1 MKKKSLIILGVIVC
15 VIVIFLGYIFI
26 YKQNGKGSNSLIVLK
41 GETLTGKE
49 LLKKISNE
57 NVDIEQKITDGVVI
71 DINKSML
78 DTDMYEVVDVVYLG
92 NNKIKLVVKNKTI
105 VEVVEKEE
113 GVITEPETKK
123 RKLGDIYYDDS
134 IDIRDLVK
142 YAQYVDGLNALSS
155 SDLEYADLN
164 NDGYYDLIDVDIL
177 SHCVAGATKYC
188 DFPVTNYDLEV
199 YGDLNRNHK
208 IDSIDMVKL
217 AQYVEGKIELEDSLK
232 LYADLNLD
240 NKIDY
245 IDVDI
250 LSRKIVGDEK
260 YQKLPIRNLDKILN
274 YGNVDNLT
282 GITYKDLTKLYNYI
296 KGNEELK
303 GIALL
308 SADLN
313 KDGKIDYVDLTIL
326 HGYLNKIKGYETLP
340 NTNISKSIMYGD
352 INQDGKVDE
361 KDATLLSQYLAKWNL
376 NLNPNQ
382 LLAMDVNL
390 DGKIDGKDQIILAR
404 YLAKESGYTELPY
417 LNNVKQVVYGDANK
431 DGKVDY
437 IDLNELN
444 LFLQENNQNKF
455 DALTKIAVDLNKDG
469 KIDYVDLTIL
479 HGYLNKIKGYETL
492 PNTNIS
498 KSIMYGDINQDG
510 KVDEKDA
517 TLLSQYLA
525 KWNLNLNP
533 NQLLAMDVNLDGK
546 IDGKDQIILA
556 RYLAKE
562 SGYTELPYLNNVK
575 QVVYGDANKDGKVD
589 YIDLNEL
596 NLFLQENNQNKFDA
610 LAKIAVDLNKDGKID
625 YVDLTILHGYLK
637 RVSGFEKLPNEKIKT
652 ISKYG
657 DLNNDGII
665 NQKDADILAEMMGK
679 NEIPSGVN
687 AIISDIYMD
696 GSFDIRD
703 LLALG
708 QFIAGTIKSIPT
720 LNTNDV
726 RTYGDLNGDG
736 KVDYTDLKNLYLLTE
751 GKYSLNVKYIA
762 DLNSDGKIN
771 MVDVTILHGYLNKMN
786 GYETLPNT
794 KITSAVKYG
803 NVNRDVEVDE
813 KDYKILQQY
822 LAKWY
827 LNLSSNQLL
836 AMDVNLDGKINGV
849 DSIILKGY
857 INKDAKYST
866 LPFLNN

>member
-26 YKQNGKGSNSLIVLK
+26 YKQNGKGSNSLMVLK

-142 YAQYVDGLNALSS
+142 YAQYVDGLNAFSS

-199 YGDLNRNHK
+199 YGDLNRDHK

-260 YQKLPIRNLDKILN
+260 YQKLPIRNLDEILN

-326 HGYLNKIKGYETLP
+326 HGYLNKIKGYATLP
-340 NTNISKSIMYGD
+340 NTNISKSIIYGD

-361 KDATLLSQYLAKWNL
+361 KDVTLLSQYLAKWNL

-404 YLAKESGYTELPY
+404 YLVKESGYTELPY

-455 DALTKIAVDLNKDG
+455 DALT
-469 KIDYVDLTIL
+469 
-479 HGYLNKIKGYETL
+479 
-492 PNTNIS
+492 
-498 KSIMYGDINQDG
+498 
-510 KVDEKDA
+510 
-517 TLLSQYLA
+517 
-525 KWNLNLNP
+525 
-533 NQLLAMDVNLDGK
+533 
-546 IDGKDQIILA
+546 
-556 RYLAKE
+556 
-562 SGYTELPYLNNVK
+562 
-575 QVVYGDANKDGKVD
+575 
-589 YIDLNEL
+589 
-596 NLFLQENNQNKFDA
+596 
-610 LAKIAVDLNKDGKID
+610 KIAVDLNKDGKID

-762 DLNSDGKIN
+762 DLNKDGKIN

-813 KDYKILQQY
+813 KDYKILQQH

-849 DSIILKGY
+849 DSTILKGY
-857 INKDAKYST
+857 INKDAKYSA

>member
-142 YAQYVDGLNALSS
+142 YAQYVDGLNAFSS

-199 YGDLNRNHK
+199 YGDLNRDHK

-260 YQKLPIRNLDKILN
+260 YQKLPIRNLDEILN

-326 HGYLNKIKGYETLP
+326 HGYLNKIKGYATLP
-340 NTNISKSIMYGD
+340 NTNISKSIIYGD

-455 DALTKIAVDLNKDG
+455 DT
-469 KIDYVDLTIL
+469 
-479 HGYLNKIKGYETL
+479 
-492 PNTNIS
+492 
-498 KSIMYGDINQDG
+498 
-510 KVDEKDA
+510 
-517 TLLSQYLA
+517 
-525 KWNLNLNP
+525 
-533 NQLLAMDVNLDGK
+533 
-546 IDGKDQIILA
+546 
-556 RYLAKE
+556 
-562 SGYTELPYLNNVK
+562 
-575 QVVYGDANKDGKVD
+575 
-589 YIDLNEL
+589 
-596 NLFLQENNQNKFDA
+596 

-762 DLNSDGKIN
+762 DLNKDGKIN

-857 INKDAKYST
+857 INKDAKYSA

>member
-15 VIVIFLGYIFI
+15 AIVIFLGYIFI

-142 YAQYVDGLNALSS
+142 YAQYVDGLNAFSS

-260 YQKLPIRNLDKILN
+260 YQKLPIRNLDEILN

-326 HGYLNKIKGYETLP
+326 HGYLNKIKGYATLP
-340 NTNISKSIMYGD
+340 NTNISKSIIYGD

-455 DALTKIAVDLNKDG
+455 DT
-469 KIDYVDLTIL
+469 
-479 HGYLNKIKGYETL
+479 
-492 PNTNIS
+492 
-498 KSIMYGDINQDG
+498 
-510 KVDEKDA
+510 
-517 TLLSQYLA
+517 
-525 KWNLNLNP
+525 
-533 NQLLAMDVNLDGK
+533 
-546 IDGKDQIILA
+546 
-556 RYLAKE
+556 
-562 SGYTELPYLNNVK
+562 
-575 QVVYGDANKDGKVD
+575 
-589 YIDLNEL
+589 
-596 NLFLQENNQNKFDA
+596 

-720 LNTNDV
+720 LNTNDA

-762 DLNSDGKIN
+762 DLNKDGKIN

-857 INKDAKYST
+857 INKDAKYSA

>member
-15 VIVIFLGYIFI
+15 AIVIFLGYIFI

-142 YAQYVDGLNALSS
+142 YAQYVDGLNAFSS

-199 YGDLNRNHK
+199 YGDLNRDHK

-260 YQKLPIRNLDKILN
+260 YQKLPIRNLDEILN

-326 HGYLNKIKGYETLP
+326 HGYLNKIKGYATLP
-340 NTNISKSIMYGD
+340 NTNISKSIIYGD

-390 DGKIDGKDQIILAR
+390 DGK
-404 YLAKESGYTELPY
+404 
-417 LNNVKQVVYGDANK
+417 V
-431 DGKVDY
+431 
-437 IDLNELN
+437 
-444 LFLQENNQNKF
+444 
-455 DALTKIAVDLNKDG
+455 
-469 KIDYVDLTIL
+469 
-479 HGYLNKIKGYETL
+479 
-492 PNTNIS
+492 
-498 KSIMYGDINQDG
+498 
-510 KVDEKDA
+510 
-517 TLLSQYLA
+517 
-525 KWNLNLNP
+525 
-533 NQLLAMDVNLDGK
+533 
-546 IDGKDQIILA
+546 DGKDQIILA

-762 DLNSDGKIN
+762 DLNKDGKIN

>member
-15 VIVIFLGYIFI
+15 AIVIFLGYIFI

-142 YAQYVDGLNALSS
+142 YAQYVDGLNAFSS

-260 YQKLPIRNLDKILN
+260 YQKLPIRNLDEILN

-326 HGYLNKIKGYETLP
+326 HGYLNKIKGYATLP
-340 NTNISKSIMYGD
+340 NTNISKSIIYGD

-479 HGYLNKIKGYETL
+479 HGYL
-492 PNTNIS
+492 
-498 KSIMYGDINQDG
+498 
-510 KVDEKDA
+510 
-517 TLLSQYLA
+517 
-525 KWNLNLNP
+525 
-533 NQLLAMDVNLDGK
+533 
-546 IDGKDQIILA
+546 
-556 RYLAKE
+556 
-562 SGYTELPYLNNVK
+562 
-575 QVVYGDANKDGKVD
+575 
-589 YIDLNEL
+589 
-596 NLFLQENNQNKFDA
+596 
-610 LAKIAVDLNKDGKID
+610 
-625 YVDLTILHGYLK
+625 K

-720 LNTNDV
+720 LNTNDA

-762 DLNSDGKIN
+762 DLNKDGKIN

-836 AMDVNLDGKINGV
+836 AMDVNLDSKINGV
-849 DSIILKGY
+849 DSTILKGY
-857 INKDAKYST
+857 INKDAKYSA

>member
-199 YGDLNRNHK
+199 YGDLNRDHK

-260 YQKLPIRNLDKILN
+260 YQKLPIRNLDEILN

-308 SADLN
+308 SA
-313 KDGKIDYVDLTIL
+313 
-326 HGYLNKIKGYETLP
+326 
-340 NTNISKSIMYGD
+340 
-352 INQDGKVDE
+352 
-361 KDATLLSQYLAKWNL
+361 
-376 NLNPNQ
+376 
-382 LLAMDVNL
+382 
-390 DGKIDGKDQIILAR
+390 
-404 YLAKESGYTELPY
+404 
-417 LNNVKQVVYGDANK
+417 
-431 DGKVDY
+431 
-437 IDLNELN
+437 
-444 LFLQENNQNKF
+444 
-455 DALTKIAVDLNKDG
+455 
-469 KIDYVDLTIL
+469 
-479 HGYLNKIKGYETL
+479 
-492 PNTNIS
+492 
-498 KSIMYGDINQDG
+498 
-510 KVDEKDA
+510 
-517 TLLSQYLA
+517 
-525 KWNLNLNP
+525 
-533 NQLLAMDVNLDGK
+533 
-546 IDGKDQIILA
+546 
-556 RYLAKE
+556 
-562 SGYTELPYLNNVK
+562 
-575 QVVYGDANKDGKVD
+575 
-589 YIDLNEL
+589 
-596 NLFLQENNQNKFDA
+596 
-610 LAKIAVDLNKDGKID
+610 DLNKDGKID

-720 LNTNDV
+720 LNTNDA

-762 DLNSDGKIN
+762 DLNKDGKIN

-857 INKDAKYST
+857 INKDAKYSA

>member
-15 VIVIFLGYIFI
+15 AIVIFLGYIFI

-142 YAQYVDGLNALSS
+142 YAQYVDGLNAFSS

-199 YGDLNRNHK
+199 YGDLNRDHK

-260 YQKLPIRNLDKILN
+260 YQKLPIRNLDEILN

-326 HGYLNKIKGYETLP
+326 HGYLNKIKGYATLP
-340 NTNISKSIMYGD
+340 NTNISKSIIYGD

-361 KDATLLSQYLAKWNL
+361 KDVTLLSQYLAKWNL

-437 IDLNELN
+437 IDL
-444 LFLQENNQNKF
+444 K
-455 DALTKIAVDLNKDG
+455 
-469 KIDYVDLTIL
+469 
-479 HGYLNKIKGYETL
+479 
-492 PNTNIS
+492 
-498 KSIMYGDINQDG
+498 
-510 KVDEKDA
+510 
-517 TLLSQYLA
+517 
-525 KWNLNLNP
+525 
-533 NQLLAMDVNLDGK
+533 
-546 IDGKDQIILA
+546 
-556 RYLAKE
+556 
-562 SGYTELPYLNNVK
+562 
-575 QVVYGDANKDGKVD
+575 
-589 YIDLNEL
+589 EL

-720 LNTNDV
+720 LNTNDA

-762 DLNSDGKIN
+762 DLNKDGKIN

-849 DSIILKGY
+849 DSTILKGY
-857 INKDAKYST
+857 INKDAKYSA

>member
-26 YKQNGKGSNSLIVLK
+26 YKQNGKGSNSLMVLK

-142 YAQYVDGLNALSS
+142 YAQYVDGLNAFSS

-199 YGDLNRNHK
+199 YGDLNRDHK

-260 YQKLPIRNLDKILN
+260 YQKLPIRNLDEILN

-326 HGYLNKIKGYETLP
+326 HGYLNKIKGYATLP
-340 NTNISKSIMYGD
+340 NTNISKSIIYGD

-404 YLAKESGYTELPY
+404 YLVKESGYTELPY

-455 DALTKIAVDLNKDG
+455 DALT
-469 KIDYVDLTIL
+469 
-479 HGYLNKIKGYETL
+479 
-492 PNTNIS
+492 
-498 KSIMYGDINQDG
+498 
-510 KVDEKDA
+510 
-517 TLLSQYLA
+517 
-525 KWNLNLNP
+525 
-533 NQLLAMDVNLDGK
+533 
-546 IDGKDQIILA
+546 
-556 RYLAKE
+556 
-562 SGYTELPYLNNVK
+562 
-575 QVVYGDANKDGKVD
+575 
-589 YIDLNEL
+589 
-596 NLFLQENNQNKFDA
+596 
-610 LAKIAVDLNKDGKID
+610 KIAVDLNKDGKID

-762 DLNSDGKIN
+762 DLNKDGKIN

-849 DSIILKGY
+849 DSTILKGY

>member
-15 VIVIFLGYIFI
+15 AIVIFLGYIFI
-26 YKQNGKGSNSLIVLK
+26 YKQNGKGSNSLMVLK

-142 YAQYVDGLNALSS
+142 YAQYVDGLNAFSS

-199 YGDLNRNHK
+199 YGDLNRDHK

-260 YQKLPIRNLDKILN
+260 YQKLPIRNLDEILN

-326 HGYLNKIKGYETLP
+326 HGYLNKIKGYATLP
-340 NTNISKSIMYGD
+340 NTNISKSIIYGD

-361 KDATLLSQYLAKWNL
+361 KDVTLLSQYLAKWNL

-390 DGKIDGKDQIILAR
+390 DGKVDGKDQIILAR

-455 DALTKIAVDLNKDG
+455 DALT
-469 KIDYVDLTIL
+469 
-479 HGYLNKIKGYETL
+479 
-492 PNTNIS
+492 
-498 KSIMYGDINQDG
+498 
-510 KVDEKDA
+510 
-517 TLLSQYLA
+517 
-525 KWNLNLNP
+525 
-533 NQLLAMDVNLDGK
+533 
-546 IDGKDQIILA
+546 
-556 RYLAKE
+556 
-562 SGYTELPYLNNVK
+562 
-575 QVVYGDANKDGKVD
+575 
-589 YIDLNEL
+589 
-596 NLFLQENNQNKFDA
+596 
-610 LAKIAVDLNKDGKID
+610 KIAVDLNKDGKID

-762 DLNSDGKIN
+762 DLNKDGKIN

-849 DSIILKGY
+849 DSTILKGY

>member
-142 YAQYVDGLNALSS
+142 YAQYVDGLNAFSS

-199 YGDLNRNHK
+199 YGDLNRDHK

-260 YQKLPIRNLDKILN
+260 YQKLPIRNLDEILN

-308 SADLN
+308 SA
-313 KDGKIDYVDLTIL
+313 
-326 HGYLNKIKGYETLP
+326 
-340 NTNISKSIMYGD
+340 
-352 INQDGKVDE
+352 
-361 KDATLLSQYLAKWNL
+361 
-376 NLNPNQ
+376 
-382 LLAMDVNL
+382 
-390 DGKIDGKDQIILAR
+390 
-404 YLAKESGYTELPY
+404 
-417 LNNVKQVVYGDANK
+417 
-431 DGKVDY
+431 
-437 IDLNELN
+437 
-444 LFLQENNQNKF
+444 
-455 DALTKIAVDLNKDG
+455 
-469 KIDYVDLTIL
+469 
-479 HGYLNKIKGYETL
+479 
-492 PNTNIS
+492 
-498 KSIMYGDINQDG
+498 
-510 KVDEKDA
+510 
-517 TLLSQYLA
+517 
-525 KWNLNLNP
+525 
-533 NQLLAMDVNLDGK
+533 
-546 IDGKDQIILA
+546 
-556 RYLAKE
+556 
-562 SGYTELPYLNNVK
+562 
-575 QVVYGDANKDGKVD
+575 
-589 YIDLNEL
+589 
-596 NLFLQENNQNKFDA
+596 
-610 LAKIAVDLNKDGKID
+610 DLNKDGKID

-720 LNTNDV
+720 LNTNDA

-762 DLNSDGKIN
+762 DLNKDGKIN

-849 DSIILKGY
+849 DSTILKGY
-857 INKDAKYST
+857 INKDAKYSA

>member
-26 YKQNGKGSNSLIVLK
+26 YKQNGKGSNSLMVLK

-142 YAQYVDGLNALSS
+142 YAQYVDGLNAFSS

-260 YQKLPIRNLDKILN
+260 YQKLPIRNLDEILN

-326 HGYLNKIKGYETLP
+326 HGYLNKIKGYATLP
-340 NTNISKSIMYGD
+340 NTNISKSIIYGD

-455 DALTKIAVDLNKDG
+455 DALT
-469 KIDYVDLTIL
+469 
-479 HGYLNKIKGYETL
+479 
-492 PNTNIS
+492 
-498 KSIMYGDINQDG
+498 
-510 KVDEKDA
+510 
-517 TLLSQYLA
+517 
-525 KWNLNLNP
+525 
-533 NQLLAMDVNLDGK
+533 
-546 IDGKDQIILA
+546 
-556 RYLAKE
+556 
-562 SGYTELPYLNNVK
+562 
-575 QVVYGDANKDGKVD
+575 
-589 YIDLNEL
+589 
-596 NLFLQENNQNKFDA
+596 
-610 LAKIAVDLNKDGKID
+610 KIAVDLNKDGKID

-762 DLNSDGKIN
+762 DLNKDGKIN

>member
-15 VIVIFLGYIFI
+15 AIVIFLGYIFI

-142 YAQYVDGLNALSS
+142 YAQYVDGLNAFSS

-199 YGDLNRNHK
+199 YGDLNRDHK

-260 YQKLPIRNLDKILN
+260 YQKLPIRNLDEILN

-326 HGYLNKIKGYETLP
+326 HGYLNKIKGYATLP
-340 NTNISKSIMYGD
+340 NTNISKSIIYGD

-479 HGYLNKIKGYETL
+479 HGYL
-492 PNTNIS
+492 
-498 KSIMYGDINQDG
+498 
-510 KVDEKDA
+510 
-517 TLLSQYLA
+517 
-525 KWNLNLNP
+525 
-533 NQLLAMDVNLDGK
+533 
-546 IDGKDQIILA
+546 
-556 RYLAKE
+556 
-562 SGYTELPYLNNVK
+562 
-575 QVVYGDANKDGKVD
+575 
-589 YIDLNEL
+589 
-596 NLFLQENNQNKFDA
+596 
-610 LAKIAVDLNKDGKID
+610 
-625 YVDLTILHGYLK
+625 K

-720 LNTNDV
+720 LNTNDA

-762 DLNSDGKIN
+762 DLNKDGKIN

-849 DSIILKGY
+849 DSTILKGY
-857 INKDAKYST
+857 INKDAKYSA

>member
-142 YAQYVDGLNALSS
+142 YAQYVDGLNAFSS

-260 YQKLPIRNLDKILN
+260 YQKLPIRNLDEILN

-326 HGYLNKIKGYETLP
+326 HGYLNKIKGYATLP
-340 NTNISKSIMYGD
+340 NTNISKSIIYGD

-361 KDATLLSQYLAKWNL
+361 KDVTLLSQYLAKWNL

-390 DGKIDGKDQIILAR
+390 DGK
-404 YLAKESGYTELPY
+404 
-417 LNNVKQVVYGDANK
+417 V
-431 DGKVDY
+431 
-437 IDLNELN
+437 
-444 LFLQENNQNKF
+444 
-455 DALTKIAVDLNKDG
+455 
-469 KIDYVDLTIL
+469 
-479 HGYLNKIKGYETL
+479 
-492 PNTNIS
+492 
-498 KSIMYGDINQDG
+498 
-510 KVDEKDA
+510 
-517 TLLSQYLA
+517 
-525 KWNLNLNP
+525 
-533 NQLLAMDVNLDGK
+533 
-546 IDGKDQIILA
+546 DGKDQIILA

-762 DLNSDGKIN
+762 DLNKDGKIN

-857 INKDAKYST
+857 INKDAKYSA

>member
-260 YQKLPIRNLDKILN
+260 YQKLPIRNLDEILN

-296 KGNEELK
+296 KENEELK

-308 SADLN
+308 SA
-313 KDGKIDYVDLTIL
+313 
-326 HGYLNKIKGYETLP
+326 
-340 NTNISKSIMYGD
+340 
-352 INQDGKVDE
+352 
-361 KDATLLSQYLAKWNL
+361 
-376 NLNPNQ
+376 
-382 LLAMDVNL
+382 
-390 DGKIDGKDQIILAR
+390 
-404 YLAKESGYTELPY
+404 
-417 LNNVKQVVYGDANK
+417 
-431 DGKVDY
+431 
-437 IDLNELN
+437 
-444 LFLQENNQNKF
+444 
-455 DALTKIAVDLNKDG
+455 
-469 KIDYVDLTIL
+469 
-479 HGYLNKIKGYETL
+479 
-492 PNTNIS
+492 
-498 KSIMYGDINQDG
+498 
-510 KVDEKDA
+510 
-517 TLLSQYLA
+517 
-525 KWNLNLNP
+525 
-533 NQLLAMDVNLDGK
+533 
-546 IDGKDQIILA
+546 
-556 RYLAKE
+556 
-562 SGYTELPYLNNVK
+562 
-575 QVVYGDANKDGKVD
+575 
-589 YIDLNEL
+589 
-596 NLFLQENNQNKFDA
+596 
-610 LAKIAVDLNKDGKID
+610 DLNKDGKID

-762 DLNSDGKIN
+762 DLNKDGKIN

>member
-15 VIVIFLGYIFI
+15 AIVIFLGYIFI
-26 YKQNGKGSNSLIVLK
+26 YKQNGKGSNSLMVLK

-142 YAQYVDGLNALSS
+142 YAQYVDGLNAFSS

-260 YQKLPIRNLDKILN
+260 YQKLPIRNLDEILN

-326 HGYLNKIKGYETLP
+326 HGYLNKIKGYATLP
-340 NTNISKSIMYGD
+340 NTNISKSIIYGD

-479 HGYLNKIKGYETL
+479 HGYL
-492 PNTNIS
+492 
-498 KSIMYGDINQDG
+498 
-510 KVDEKDA
+510 
-517 TLLSQYLA
+517 
-525 KWNLNLNP
+525 
-533 NQLLAMDVNLDGK
+533 
-546 IDGKDQIILA
+546 
-556 RYLAKE
+556 
-562 SGYTELPYLNNVK
+562 
-575 QVVYGDANKDGKVD
+575 
-589 YIDLNEL
+589 
-596 NLFLQENNQNKFDA
+596 
-610 LAKIAVDLNKDGKID
+610 
-625 YVDLTILHGYLK
+625 K

-720 LNTNDV
+720 LNTNDA

-762 DLNSDGKIN
+762 DLNKDGKIN

-849 DSIILKGY
+849 DSTILKGY
-857 INKDAKYST
+857 INKDAKYSA

>member
-26 YKQNGKGSNSLIVLK
+26 YKQNGKGSNSLMVLK

-92 NNKIKLVVKNKTI
+92 NNKKKLVVKNKTI

-142 YAQYVDGLNALSS
+142 YAQYVDGLNAFSS

-199 YGDLNRNHK
+199 YGDLNRDHK

-260 YQKLPIRNLDKILN
+260 YQKLPIRNLDEILN

-326 HGYLNKIKGYETLP
+326 HGYLNKIKGYATLP
-340 NTNISKSIMYGD
+340 NTNISKSIIYGD

-361 KDATLLSQYLAKWNL
+361 KDVTLLSQYLAKWNL

-390 DGKIDGKDQIILAR
+390 DGKVDGKDQIILAR

-455 DALTKIAVDLNKDG
+455 DALT
-469 KIDYVDLTIL
+469 
-479 HGYLNKIKGYETL
+479 
-492 PNTNIS
+492 
-498 KSIMYGDINQDG
+498 
-510 KVDEKDA
+510 
-517 TLLSQYLA
+517 
-525 KWNLNLNP
+525 
-533 NQLLAMDVNLDGK
+533 
-546 IDGKDQIILA
+546 
-556 RYLAKE
+556 
-562 SGYTELPYLNNVK
+562 
-575 QVVYGDANKDGKVD
+575 
-589 YIDLNEL
+589 
-596 NLFLQENNQNKFDA
+596 
-610 LAKIAVDLNKDGKID
+610 KIAVDLNKDGKID

-762 DLNSDGKIN
+762 DLNKDGKIN

>member
-15 VIVIFLGYIFI
+15 AIVIFLGYIFI
-26 YKQNGKGSNSLIVLK
+26 YKQNGKGSNSLMVLK

-260 YQKLPIRNLDKILN
+260 YQKLPIRNLDEILN

-308 SADLN
+308 SA
-313 KDGKIDYVDLTIL
+313 
-326 HGYLNKIKGYETLP
+326 
-340 NTNISKSIMYGD
+340 
-352 INQDGKVDE
+352 
-361 KDATLLSQYLAKWNL
+361 
-376 NLNPNQ
+376 
-382 LLAMDVNL
+382 
-390 DGKIDGKDQIILAR
+390 
-404 YLAKESGYTELPY
+404 
-417 LNNVKQVVYGDANK
+417 
-431 DGKVDY
+431 
-437 IDLNELN
+437 
-444 LFLQENNQNKF
+444 
-455 DALTKIAVDLNKDG
+455 
-469 KIDYVDLTIL
+469 
-479 HGYLNKIKGYETL
+479 
-492 PNTNIS
+492 
-498 KSIMYGDINQDG
+498 
-510 KVDEKDA
+510 
-517 TLLSQYLA
+517 
-525 KWNLNLNP
+525 
-533 NQLLAMDVNLDGK
+533 
-546 IDGKDQIILA
+546 
-556 RYLAKE
+556 
-562 SGYTELPYLNNVK
+562 
-575 QVVYGDANKDGKVD
+575 
-589 YIDLNEL
+589 
-596 NLFLQENNQNKFDA
+596 
-610 LAKIAVDLNKDGKID
+610 DLNKDGKID

-720 LNTNDV
+720 LNTNDA

-762 DLNSDGKIN
+762 DLNKDGKIN

-849 DSIILKGY
+849 DSTILKGY
-857 INKDAKYST
+857 INKDAKYSA

>member
-1 MKKKSLIILGVIVC
+1 MIK
-15 VIVIFLGYIFI
+15 
-26 YKQNGKGSNSLIVLK
+26 K

-78 DTDMYEVVDVVYLG
+78 DTDIYEVVDVVYLG
-92 NNKIKLVVKNKTI
+92 NTKIKLVVKNKTI
-105 VEVVEKEE
+105 VEVLEKEE
-113 GVITEPETKK
+113 GIITEPETKK

-142 YAQYVDGLNALSS
+142 YAQYVDGLNAFSS

-260 YQKLPIRNLDKILN
+260 YQKLPIRNLDEILN

-282 GITYKDLTKLYNYI
+282 GITYKDLTKLYYYI

-313 KDGKIDYVDLTIL
+313 K
-326 HGYLNKIKGYETLP
+326 
-340 NTNISKSIMYGD
+340 
-352 INQDGKVDE
+352 
-361 KDATLLSQYLAKWNL
+361 
-376 NLNPNQ
+376 
-382 LLAMDVNL
+382 
-390 DGKIDGKDQIILAR
+390 
-404 YLAKESGYTELPY
+404 
-417 LNNVKQVVYGDANK
+417 
-431 DGKVDY
+431 
-437 IDLNELN
+437 
-444 LFLQENNQNKF
+444 
-455 DALTKIAVDLNKDG
+455 
-469 KIDYVDLTIL
+469 
-479 HGYLNKIKGYETL
+479 
-492 PNTNIS
+492 
-498 KSIMYGDINQDG
+498 
-510 KVDEKDA
+510 
-517 TLLSQYLA
+517 
-525 KWNLNLNP
+525 
-533 NQLLAMDVNLDGK
+533 
-546 IDGKDQIILA
+546 
-556 RYLAKE
+556 
-562 SGYTELPYLNNVK
+562 
-575 QVVYGDANKDGKVD
+575 
-589 YIDLNEL
+589 
-596 NLFLQENNQNKFDA
+596 
-610 LAKIAVDLNKDGKID
+610 
-625 YVDLTILHGYLK
+625 
-637 RVSGFEKLPNEKIKT
+637 
-652 ISKYG
+652 
-657 DLNNDGII
+657 
-665 NQKDADILAEMMGK
+665 
-679 NEIPSGVN
+679 
-687 AIISDIYMD
+687 
-696 GSFDIRD
+696 
-703 LLALG
+703 
-708 QFIAGTIKSIPT
+708 
-720 LNTNDV
+720 
-726 RTYGDLNGDG
+726 
-736 KVDYTDLKNLYLLTE
+736 
-751 GKYSLNVKYIA
+751 
-762 DLNSDGKIN
+762 DGKIN

-813 KDYKILQQY
+813 KDYKILRQY
-822 LAKWY
+822 LAKWN

>member
-26 YKQNGKGSNSLIVLK
+26 YKQNGKGSNSLMVLK

-199 YGDLNRNHK
+199 YGDLNRDHK

-260 YQKLPIRNLDKILN
+260 YQKLPIRNLDEILN

-326 HGYLNKIKGYETLP
+326 HGYLNKIKGYATLP
-340 NTNISKSIMYGD
+340 NTNISKSIIYGD

-390 DGKIDGKDQIILAR
+390 DGK
-404 YLAKESGYTELPY
+404 
-417 LNNVKQVVYGDANK
+417 V
-431 DGKVDY
+431 
-437 IDLNELN
+437 
-444 LFLQENNQNKF
+444 
-455 DALTKIAVDLNKDG
+455 
-469 KIDYVDLTIL
+469 
-479 HGYLNKIKGYETL
+479 
-492 PNTNIS
+492 
-498 KSIMYGDINQDG
+498 
-510 KVDEKDA
+510 
-517 TLLSQYLA
+517 
-525 KWNLNLNP
+525 
-533 NQLLAMDVNLDGK
+533 
-546 IDGKDQIILA
+546 DGKDQIILA

-762 DLNSDGKIN
+762 DLNKDGKIN

-857 INKDAKYST
+857 INKDTKYST

>member
-26 YKQNGKGSNSLIVLK
+26 YKQNGKGSNSLMVLK

-113 GVITEPETKK
+113 DVITEPETKK

-142 YAQYVDGLNALSS
+142 YAQYVDGLNAFSS

-260 YQKLPIRNLDKILN
+260 YQKLPIRNLDEILN

-326 HGYLNKIKGYETLP
+326 HGYLNKIKGYATLP
-340 NTNISKSIMYGD
+340 NTNISKSIIYGD

-444 LFLQENNQNKF
+444 LFLQ
-455 DALTKIAVDLNKDG
+455 G
-469 KIDYVDLTIL
+469 
-479 HGYLNKIKGYETL
+479 
-492 PNTNIS
+492 
-498 KSIMYGDINQDG
+498 
-510 KVDEKDA
+510 
-517 TLLSQYLA
+517 
-525 KWNLNLNP
+525 
-533 NQLLAMDVNLDGK
+533 
-546 IDGKDQIILA
+546 
-556 RYLAKE
+556 
-562 SGYTELPYLNNVK
+562 
-575 QVVYGDANKDGKVD
+575 
-589 YIDLNEL
+589 
-596 NLFLQENNQNKFDA
+596 NNQNKFDA

-762 DLNSDGKIN
+762 DLNKDGKIN

>member
-26 YKQNGKGSNSLIVLK
+26 YKQNGKGSNSLMVLK

-142 YAQYVDGLNALSS
+142 YAQYVDGLNAFSS

-199 YGDLNRNHK
+199 YGDLNRDHK

-260 YQKLPIRNLDKILN
+260 YQKLPIRNLDEILN

-326 HGYLNKIKGYETLP
+326 HGYLNKIKGYATLP
-340 NTNISKSIMYGD
+340 NTNISKSI
-352 INQDGKVDE
+352 I
-361 KDATLLSQYLAKWNL
+361 
-376 NLNPNQ
+376 
-382 LLAMDVNL
+382 
-390 DGKIDGKDQIILAR
+390 
-404 YLAKESGYTELPY
+404 
-417 LNNVKQVVYGDANK
+417 
-431 DGKVDY
+431 
-437 IDLNELN
+437 
-444 LFLQENNQNKF
+444 
-455 DALTKIAVDLNKDG
+455 
-469 KIDYVDLTIL
+469 
-479 HGYLNKIKGYETL
+479 
-492 PNTNIS
+492 
-498 KSIMYGDINQDG
+498 YGDINQDG

-762 DLNSDGKIN
+762 DLNKDGKIN

-857 INKDAKYST
+857 INKDAKYSA

>member
-26 YKQNGKGSNSLIVLK
+26 YKQNGKGSNSLMVLK

-142 YAQYVDGLNALSS
+142 YAQYVDGLNAFSS

-199 YGDLNRNHK
+199 YGDLNRDHK

-260 YQKLPIRNLDKILN
+260 YQKLPIRNLDEILN

-326 HGYLNKIKGYETLP
+326 HGYLNKIKGYATLP
-340 NTNISKSIMYGD
+340 NTNISKSIIYGD

-361 KDATLLSQYLAKWNL
+361 KDATLLSQYLTKWNL

-404 YLAKESGYTELPY
+404 YLVKESGYTELPY

-455 DALTKIAVDLNKDG
+455 DALT
-469 KIDYVDLTIL
+469 
-479 HGYLNKIKGYETL
+479 
-492 PNTNIS
+492 
-498 KSIMYGDINQDG
+498 
-510 KVDEKDA
+510 
-517 TLLSQYLA
+517 
-525 KWNLNLNP
+525 
-533 NQLLAMDVNLDGK
+533 
-546 IDGKDQIILA
+546 
-556 RYLAKE
+556 
-562 SGYTELPYLNNVK
+562 
-575 QVVYGDANKDGKVD
+575 
-589 YIDLNEL
+589 
-596 NLFLQENNQNKFDA
+596 
-610 LAKIAVDLNKDGKID
+610 KIAVDLNKDGKID

-762 DLNSDGKIN
+762 DLNKDGKIN

-849 DSIILKGY
+849 DSTILKGY

>member
-26 YKQNGKGSNSLIVLK
+26 YKQNGKGSNSLMVLK

-142 YAQYVDGLNALSS
+142 YAQYVDGLNAFSS

-199 YGDLNRNHK
+199 YGDLNRDHK

-260 YQKLPIRNLDKILN
+260 YQKLPIRNLDEILN

-326 HGYLNKIKGYETLP
+326 HGYLNKIKGYATLP
-340 NTNISKSIMYGD
+340 NTNISKSIIYGD

-455 DALTKIAVDLNKDG
+455 DALT
-469 KIDYVDLTIL
+469 
-479 HGYLNKIKGYETL
+479 
-492 PNTNIS
+492 
-498 KSIMYGDINQDG
+498 
-510 KVDEKDA
+510 
-517 TLLSQYLA
+517 
-525 KWNLNLNP
+525 
-533 NQLLAMDVNLDGK
+533 
-546 IDGKDQIILA
+546 
-556 RYLAKE
+556 
-562 SGYTELPYLNNVK
+562 
-575 QVVYGDANKDGKVD
+575 
-589 YIDLNEL
+589 
-596 NLFLQENNQNKFDA
+596 
-610 LAKIAVDLNKDGKID
+610 KIAVDLNKDGKID

-762 DLNSDGKIN
+762 DLNKDGKIN

-813 KDYKILQQY
+813 KDYKILQRY

-857 INKDAKYST
+857 INKDAKYSA

>member
-26 YKQNGKGSNSLIVLK
+26 YKQNGKGSNSLMVLK

-142 YAQYVDGLNALSS
+142 YAQYVDGLNAFSS

-199 YGDLNRNHK
+199 YGDLNRDHK

-260 YQKLPIRNLDKILN
+260 YQKLPIRNLDEILN

-308 SADLN
+308 SA
-313 KDGKIDYVDLTIL
+313 
-326 HGYLNKIKGYETLP
+326 
-340 NTNISKSIMYGD
+340 
-352 INQDGKVDE
+352 
-361 KDATLLSQYLAKWNL
+361 
-376 NLNPNQ
+376 
-382 LLAMDVNL
+382 
-390 DGKIDGKDQIILAR
+390 
-404 YLAKESGYTELPY
+404 
-417 LNNVKQVVYGDANK
+417 
-431 DGKVDY
+431 
-437 IDLNELN
+437 
-444 LFLQENNQNKF
+444 
-455 DALTKIAVDLNKDG
+455 
-469 KIDYVDLTIL
+469 
-479 HGYLNKIKGYETL
+479 
-492 PNTNIS
+492 
-498 KSIMYGDINQDG
+498 
-510 KVDEKDA
+510 
-517 TLLSQYLA
+517 
-525 KWNLNLNP
+525 
-533 NQLLAMDVNLDGK
+533 
-546 IDGKDQIILA
+546 
-556 RYLAKE
+556 
-562 SGYTELPYLNNVK
+562 
-575 QVVYGDANKDGKVD
+575 
-589 YIDLNEL
+589 
-596 NLFLQENNQNKFDA
+596 
-610 LAKIAVDLNKDGKID
+610 DLNKDGKID

-720 LNTNDV
+720 LNTNDA

-762 DLNSDGKIN
+762 DLNKDGKIN

-849 DSIILKGY
+849 DSTILKGY
-857 INKDAKYST
+857 INKDAKYSA

>member
-15 VIVIFLGYIFI
+15 AIVIFLGYIFI

-78 DTDMYEVVDVVYLG
+78 DTDMYEVVDVVCLG

-142 YAQYVDGLNALSS
+142 YAQYVDGLNAFSS

-199 YGDLNRNHK
+199 YGDLNRDHK

-260 YQKLPIRNLDKILN
+260 YQKLPIRNLDEILN

-308 SADLN
+308 SA
-313 KDGKIDYVDLTIL
+313 
-326 HGYLNKIKGYETLP
+326 
-340 NTNISKSIMYGD
+340 
-352 INQDGKVDE
+352 
-361 KDATLLSQYLAKWNL
+361 
-376 NLNPNQ
+376 
-382 LLAMDVNL
+382 
-390 DGKIDGKDQIILAR
+390 
-404 YLAKESGYTELPY
+404 
-417 LNNVKQVVYGDANK
+417 
-431 DGKVDY
+431 
-437 IDLNELN
+437 
-444 LFLQENNQNKF
+444 
-455 DALTKIAVDLNKDG
+455 
-469 KIDYVDLTIL
+469 
-479 HGYLNKIKGYETL
+479 
-492 PNTNIS
+492 
-498 KSIMYGDINQDG
+498 
-510 KVDEKDA
+510 
-517 TLLSQYLA
+517 
-525 KWNLNLNP
+525 
-533 NQLLAMDVNLDGK
+533 
-546 IDGKDQIILA
+546 
-556 RYLAKE
+556 
-562 SGYTELPYLNNVK
+562 
-575 QVVYGDANKDGKVD
+575 
-589 YIDLNEL
+589 
-596 NLFLQENNQNKFDA
+596 
-610 LAKIAVDLNKDGKID
+610 DLNKDGKID

-720 LNTNDV
+720 LNTNDA

-762 DLNSDGKIN
+762 DLNKDGKIN

-857 INKDAKYST
+857 INKDAKYSA

>member
-15 VIVIFLGYIFI
+15 AIVIFLGYIFI

-142 YAQYVDGLNALSS
+142 YAQYVDGLNAFSS

-199 YGDLNRNHK
+199 YGDLNRDHK

-260 YQKLPIRNLDKILN
+260 YQKLPIRNLDEILN

-326 HGYLNKIKGYETLP
+326 HGYLNKIKGYATLP
-340 NTNISKSIMYGD
+340 NTNISKSIIYGD

-455 DALTKIAVDLNKDG
+455 DALT
-469 KIDYVDLTIL
+469 
-479 HGYLNKIKGYETL
+479 
-492 PNTNIS
+492 
-498 KSIMYGDINQDG
+498 
-510 KVDEKDA
+510 
-517 TLLSQYLA
+517 
-525 KWNLNLNP
+525 
-533 NQLLAMDVNLDGK
+533 
-546 IDGKDQIILA
+546 
-556 RYLAKE
+556 
-562 SGYTELPYLNNVK
+562 
-575 QVVYGDANKDGKVD
+575 
-589 YIDLNEL
+589 
-596 NLFLQENNQNKFDA
+596 
-610 LAKIAVDLNKDGKID
+610 KIAVDLNKDGKID

-762 DLNSDGKIN
+762 DLNKDGKIN

-849 DSIILKGY
+849 DSTILKGY
-857 INKDAKYST
+857 INKDAKYSA

>member
-26 YKQNGKGSNSLIVLK
+26 YKQNGKGSNSLMVLK

-142 YAQYVDGLNALSS
+142 YAQYVDGLNAFSS

-260 YQKLPIRNLDKILN
+260 YQKLPIRNLDEILN

-296 KGNEELK
+296 KENEELK

-326 HGYLNKIKGYETLP
+326 HGYLNKIKGYATLP
-340 NTNISKSIMYGD
+340 NTNISKSIIYGD

-404 YLAKESGYTELPY
+404 YLVKESGYTELPY

-455 DALTKIAVDLNKDG
+455 DT
-469 KIDYVDLTIL
+469 
-479 HGYLNKIKGYETL
+479 
-492 PNTNIS
+492 
-498 KSIMYGDINQDG
+498 
-510 KVDEKDA
+510 
-517 TLLSQYLA
+517 
-525 KWNLNLNP
+525 
-533 NQLLAMDVNLDGK
+533 
-546 IDGKDQIILA
+546 
-556 RYLAKE
+556 
-562 SGYTELPYLNNVK
+562 
-575 QVVYGDANKDGKVD
+575 
-589 YIDLNEL
+589 
-596 NLFLQENNQNKFDA
+596 

-762 DLNSDGKIN
+762 DLNKDGKIN

>member
-326 HGYLNKIKGYETLP
+326 HGYLNKIKGYATLP
-340 NTNISKSIMYGD
+340 NTNISKSIIYGD

-455 DALTKIAVDLNKDG
+455 DALT
-469 KIDYVDLTIL
+469 
-479 HGYLNKIKGYETL
+479 
-492 PNTNIS
+492 
-498 KSIMYGDINQDG
+498 
-510 KVDEKDA
+510 
-517 TLLSQYLA
+517 
-525 KWNLNLNP
+525 
-533 NQLLAMDVNLDGK
+533 
-546 IDGKDQIILA
+546 
-556 RYLAKE
+556 
-562 SGYTELPYLNNVK
+562 
-575 QVVYGDANKDGKVD
+575 
-589 YIDLNEL
+589 
-596 NLFLQENNQNKFDA
+596 
-610 LAKIAVDLNKDGKID
+610 KIAVDLNKDGKID

-762 DLNSDGKIN
+762 DLNKDGKIN

-849 DSIILKGY
+849 DSTILKGY
-857 INKDAKYST
+857 INKDAKYSA

>member
-15 VIVIFLGYIFI
+15 AIVIFLGYIFI

-142 YAQYVDGLNALSS
+142 YAQYVDGLNAFSS

-199 YGDLNRNHK
+199 YGDLNRDHK

-326 HGYLNKIKGYETLP
+326 HGYLNKIKGYATLP
-340 NTNISKSIMYGD
+340 NTNISKSIIYGD

-455 DALTKIAVDLNKDG
+455 DT
-469 KIDYVDLTIL
+469 
-479 HGYLNKIKGYETL
+479 
-492 PNTNIS
+492 
-498 KSIMYGDINQDG
+498 
-510 KVDEKDA
+510 
-517 TLLSQYLA
+517 
-525 KWNLNLNP
+525 
-533 NQLLAMDVNLDGK
+533 
-546 IDGKDQIILA
+546 
-556 RYLAKE
+556 
-562 SGYTELPYLNNVK
+562 
-575 QVVYGDANKDGKVD
+575 
-589 YIDLNEL
+589 
-596 NLFLQENNQNKFDA
+596 

-720 LNTNDV
+720 LNTNDA

-762 DLNSDGKIN
+762 DLNKDGKIN

-849 DSIILKGY
+849 DSTILKGY
-857 INKDAKYST
+857 INKDAKYSA

>member
-15 VIVIFLGYIFI
+15 AIVIFLGYIFI

-142 YAQYVDGLNALSS
+142 YAQYVDGLNAFSS

-260 YQKLPIRNLDKILN
+260 YQKLPIRNLDEILN

-282 GITYKDLTKLYNYI
+282 GITYKDLTKLYYYI

-326 HGYLNKIKGYETLP
+326 HGYLNKIKGYATLP
-340 NTNISKSIMYGD
+340 NTNISKSIIYGD

-479 HGYLNKIKGYETL
+479 HGYL
-492 PNTNIS
+492 
-498 KSIMYGDINQDG
+498 
-510 KVDEKDA
+510 
-517 TLLSQYLA
+517 
-525 KWNLNLNP
+525 
-533 NQLLAMDVNLDGK
+533 
-546 IDGKDQIILA
+546 
-556 RYLAKE
+556 
-562 SGYTELPYLNNVK
+562 
-575 QVVYGDANKDGKVD
+575 
-589 YIDLNEL
+589 
-596 NLFLQENNQNKFDA
+596 
-610 LAKIAVDLNKDGKID
+610 
-625 YVDLTILHGYLK
+625 K

-720 LNTNDV
+720 LNTNDA

-762 DLNSDGKIN
+762 DLNKDGKIN

-849 DSIILKGY
+849 DSTILKGY
-857 INKDAKYST
+857 INKDAKYSA

>member
-26 YKQNGKGSNSLIVLK
+26 YKQNGKGSNSLMVLK

-142 YAQYVDGLNALSS
+142 YAQYVDGLNAFSS

-199 YGDLNRNHK
+199 YGDLNRDHK

-260 YQKLPIRNLDKILN
+260 YQKLPIRNLDEILN

-326 HGYLNKIKGYETLP
+326 HGYLNKIKGYATLP
-340 NTNISKSIMYGD
+340 NTNISKSIIYGD

-361 KDATLLSQYLAKWNL
+361 KDVTLLSQYLAKWNL

-390 DGKIDGKDQIILAR
+390 DGKVDGKDQIILAR

-455 DALTKIAVDLNKDG
+455 DALT
-469 KIDYVDLTIL
+469 
-479 HGYLNKIKGYETL
+479 
-492 PNTNIS
+492 
-498 KSIMYGDINQDG
+498 
-510 KVDEKDA
+510 
-517 TLLSQYLA
+517 
-525 KWNLNLNP
+525 
-533 NQLLAMDVNLDGK
+533 
-546 IDGKDQIILA
+546 
-556 RYLAKE
+556 
-562 SGYTELPYLNNVK
+562 
-575 QVVYGDANKDGKVD
+575 
-589 YIDLNEL
+589 
-596 NLFLQENNQNKFDA
+596 
-610 LAKIAVDLNKDGKID
+610 KIAVDLNKDGKID

-762 DLNSDGKIN
+762 DLNKDGKIN

-849 DSIILKGY
+849 DSTILKGY
-857 INKDAKYST
+857 INKDAKYSA

>member
-26 YKQNGKGSNSLIVLK
+26 YKQNGKGSNSLMVLK

-142 YAQYVDGLNALSS
+142 YAQYVDGLNAFSS

-199 YGDLNRNHK
+199 YGDLNRDHK

-296 KGNEELK
+296 KENEELK

-326 HGYLNKIKGYETLP
+326 HGYLNKLKDMKHYQIQILVKVLCMETL
-340 NTNISKSIMYGD
+340 
-352 INQDGKVDE
+352 
-361 KDATLLSQYLAKWNL
+361 
-376 NLNPNQ
+376 
-382 LLAMDVNL
+382 
-390 DGKIDGKDQIILAR
+390 
-404 YLAKESGYTELPY
+404 
-417 LNNVKQVVYGDANK
+417 
-431 DGKVDY
+431 
-437 IDLNELN
+437 
-444 LFLQENNQNKF
+444 
-455 DALTKIAVDLNKDG
+455 
-469 KIDYVDLTIL
+469 
-479 HGYLNKIKGYETL
+479 IK
-492 PNTNIS
+492 
-498 KSIMYGDINQDG
+498 M
-510 KVDEKDA
+510 
-517 TLLSQYLA
+517 
-525 KWNLNLNP
+525 
-533 NQLLAMDVNLDGK
+533 
-546 IDGKDQIILA
+546 
-556 RYLAKE
+556 
-562 SGYTELPYLNNVK
+562 
-575 QVVYGDANKDGKVD
+575 
-589 YIDLNEL
+589 
-596 NLFLQENNQNKFDA
+596 
-610 LAKIAVDLNKDGKID
+610 
-625 YVDLTILHGYLK
+625 
-637 RVSGFEKLPNEKIKT
+637 EKLMK
-652 ISKYG
+652 
-657 DLNNDGII
+657 
-665 NQKDADILAEMMGK
+665 
-679 NEIPSGVN
+679 
-687 AIISDIYMD
+687 
-696 GSFDIRD
+696 
-703 LLALG
+703 
-708 QFIAGTIKSIPT
+708 
-720 LNTNDV
+720 
-726 RTYGDLNGDG
+726 
-736 KVDYTDLKNLYLLTE
+736 
-751 GKYSLNVKYIA
+751 
-762 DLNSDGKIN
+762 
-771 MVDVTILHGYLNKMN
+771 KMQH
-786 GYETLPNT
+786 Y
-794 KITSAVKYG
+794 
-803 NVNRDVEVDE
+803 
-813 KDYKILQQY
+813 
-822 LAKWY
+822 
-827 LNLSSNQLL
+827 
-836 AMDVNLDGKINGV
+836 
-849 DSIILKGY
+849 
-857 INKDAKYST
+857 
-866 LPFLNN
+866 

>member
-199 YGDLNRNHK
+199 YGDLNRDHK
-208 IDSIDMVKL
+208 INSIDMVRL

-340 NTNISKSIMYGD
+340 NTKISKSIMYGD

-382 LLAMDVNL
+382 ILAMDVNL

-417 LNNVKQVVYGDANK
+417 INNVKQVVYGDANK

-455 DALTKIAVDLNKDG
+455 DALT
-469 KIDYVDLTIL
+469 
-479 HGYLNKIKGYETL
+479 
-492 PNTNIS
+492 
-498 KSIMYGDINQDG
+498 
-510 KVDEKDA
+510 
-517 TLLSQYLA
+517 
-525 KWNLNLNP
+525 
-533 NQLLAMDVNLDGK
+533 
-546 IDGKDQIILA
+546 
-556 RYLAKE
+556 
-562 SGYTELPYLNNVK
+562 
-575 QVVYGDANKDGKVD
+575 
-589 YIDLNEL
+589 
-596 NLFLQENNQNKFDA
+596 
-610 LAKIAVDLNKDGKID
+610 KIAVDLNKDGKID

-720 LNTNDV
+720 LNTNDA

-762 DLNSDGKIN
+762 DLNKDGKIN

-849 DSIILKGY
+849 DSTILKGY
-857 INKDAKYST
+857 INKDAKYSA

>member
-15 VIVIFLGYIFI
+15 AIVIFLGYIFI

-142 YAQYVDGLNALSS
+142 YAQYVDGLNAFSS

-199 YGDLNRNHK
+199 YGDLNRDHK

-260 YQKLPIRNLDKILN
+260 YQKLPIRNLDEILN

-326 HGYLNKIKGYETLP
+326 HGYLNKIKGYATLP
-340 NTNISKSIMYGD
+340 NTNISKSIIYGD

-437 IDLNELN
+437 IDL
-444 LFLQENNQNKF
+444 K
-455 DALTKIAVDLNKDG
+455 
-469 KIDYVDLTIL
+469 
-479 HGYLNKIKGYETL
+479 
-492 PNTNIS
+492 
-498 KSIMYGDINQDG
+498 
-510 KVDEKDA
+510 
-517 TLLSQYLA
+517 
-525 KWNLNLNP
+525 
-533 NQLLAMDVNLDGK
+533 
-546 IDGKDQIILA
+546 
-556 RYLAKE
+556 
-562 SGYTELPYLNNVK
+562 
-575 QVVYGDANKDGKVD
+575 
-589 YIDLNEL
+589 EL

-720 LNTNDV
+720 LNTNDA

-762 DLNSDGKIN
+762 DLNKDGKIN

>member
-26 YKQNGKGSNSLIVLK
+26 YKQNGKGSNSLMVLK

-142 YAQYVDGLNALSS
+142 YAQYVDGLNAFSS

-260 YQKLPIRNLDKILN
+260 YQKLPIRNLDEILN

-326 HGYLNKIKGYETLP
+326 HGYLNKIKGYATLP
-340 NTNISKSIMYGD
+340 NTNISKSIIYGD

-404 YLAKESGYTELPY
+404 YLVKESGYTELPY

-455 DALTKIAVDLNKDG
+455 DALT
-469 KIDYVDLTIL
+469 
-479 HGYLNKIKGYETL
+479 
-492 PNTNIS
+492 
-498 KSIMYGDINQDG
+498 
-510 KVDEKDA
+510 
-517 TLLSQYLA
+517 
-525 KWNLNLNP
+525 
-533 NQLLAMDVNLDGK
+533 
-546 IDGKDQIILA
+546 
-556 RYLAKE
+556 
-562 SGYTELPYLNNVK
+562 
-575 QVVYGDANKDGKVD
+575 
-589 YIDLNEL
+589 
-596 NLFLQENNQNKFDA
+596 
-610 LAKIAVDLNKDGKID
+610 KIAVDLNKDGKID

-762 DLNSDGKIN
+762 DLNKDGKIN

-849 DSIILKGY
+849 DSTILKGY

>member
-26 YKQNGKGSNSLIVLK
+26 YKQNGKGSNSLMVLK

-142 YAQYVDGLNALSS
+142 YAQYVDGLNAFSS

-260 YQKLPIRNLDKILN
+260 YQKLPIRNLDEILN

-326 HGYLNKIKGYETLP
+326 HGYLNKIKGYATLP
-340 NTNISKSIMYGD
+340 NTNISKSI
-352 INQDGKVDE
+352 I
-361 KDATLLSQYLAKWNL
+361 
-376 NLNPNQ
+376 
-382 LLAMDVNL
+382 
-390 DGKIDGKDQIILAR
+390 
-404 YLAKESGYTELPY
+404 
-417 LNNVKQVVYGDANK
+417 
-431 DGKVDY
+431 
-437 IDLNELN
+437 
-444 LFLQENNQNKF
+444 
-455 DALTKIAVDLNKDG
+455 
-469 KIDYVDLTIL
+469 
-479 HGYLNKIKGYETL
+479 
-492 PNTNIS
+492 
-498 KSIMYGDINQDG
+498 YGDINQDG

-762 DLNSDGKIN
+762 DLNKDGKIN

>member
-1 MKKKSLIILGVIVC
+1 M
-15 VIVIFLGYIFI
+15 
-26 YKQNGKGSNSLIVLK
+26 
-41 GETLTGKE
+41 
-49 LLKKISNE
+49 KKISNE

-142 YAQYVDGLNALSS
+142 YAQYVDGLNAFSS

-260 YQKLPIRNLDKILN
+260 YQKLPIRNLDEILN

-326 HGYLNKIKGYETLP
+326 HGYLNKIKGYATLP
-340 NTNISKSIMYGD
+340 NTNISKSIIYGD

-479 HGYLNKIKGYETL
+479 HGYL
-492 PNTNIS
+492 
-498 KSIMYGDINQDG
+498 
-510 KVDEKDA
+510 
-517 TLLSQYLA
+517 
-525 KWNLNLNP
+525 
-533 NQLLAMDVNLDGK
+533 
-546 IDGKDQIILA
+546 
-556 RYLAKE
+556 
-562 SGYTELPYLNNVK
+562 
-575 QVVYGDANKDGKVD
+575 
-589 YIDLNEL
+589 
-596 NLFLQENNQNKFDA
+596 
-610 LAKIAVDLNKDGKID
+610 
-625 YVDLTILHGYLK
+625 K

-679 NEIPSGVN
+679 NKIPSGVN

-762 DLNSDGKIN
+762 DLNLDGKIN

-803 NVNRDVEVDE
+803 NVTRDVEVDE
-813 KDYKILQQY
+813 KDYKILRQY
-822 LAKWY
+822 LAKWN

>member
-15 VIVIFLGYIFI
+15 AIVIFLGYIFI

-142 YAQYVDGLNALSS
+142 YAQYVDGLNAFSS

-199 YGDLNRNHK
+199 YGDLNRDHK

-260 YQKLPIRNLDKILN
+260 YQKLPIRNLDEILN

-308 SADLN
+308 SA
-313 KDGKIDYVDLTIL
+313 
-326 HGYLNKIKGYETLP
+326 
-340 NTNISKSIMYGD
+340 
-352 INQDGKVDE
+352 
-361 KDATLLSQYLAKWNL
+361 
-376 NLNPNQ
+376 
-382 LLAMDVNL
+382 
-390 DGKIDGKDQIILAR
+390 
-404 YLAKESGYTELPY
+404 
-417 LNNVKQVVYGDANK
+417 
-431 DGKVDY
+431 
-437 IDLNELN
+437 
-444 LFLQENNQNKF
+444 
-455 DALTKIAVDLNKDG
+455 
-469 KIDYVDLTIL
+469 
-479 HGYLNKIKGYETL
+479 
-492 PNTNIS
+492 
-498 KSIMYGDINQDG
+498 
-510 KVDEKDA
+510 
-517 TLLSQYLA
+517 
-525 KWNLNLNP
+525 
-533 NQLLAMDVNLDGK
+533 
-546 IDGKDQIILA
+546 
-556 RYLAKE
+556 
-562 SGYTELPYLNNVK
+562 
-575 QVVYGDANKDGKVD
+575 
-589 YIDLNEL
+589 
-596 NLFLQENNQNKFDA
+596 
-610 LAKIAVDLNKDGKID
+610 DLNKDGKID

-720 LNTNDV
+720 LNTNDA

-762 DLNSDGKIN
+762 DLNKDGKIN

-857 INKDAKYST
+857 INKDAKYSA

>member
-15 VIVIFLGYIFI
+15 AIVIFLGYIFI

-142 YAQYVDGLNALSS
+142 YAQYVDGLNAFSS

-260 YQKLPIRNLDKILN
+260 YQKLPIRNLDEILN

-326 HGYLNKIKGYETLP
+326 HGYLNKIKGYATLP
-340 NTNISKSIMYGD
+340 NTNISKSIIYGD

-437 IDLNELN
+437 IDL
-444 LFLQENNQNKF
+444 K
-455 DALTKIAVDLNKDG
+455 
-469 KIDYVDLTIL
+469 
-479 HGYLNKIKGYETL
+479 
-492 PNTNIS
+492 
-498 KSIMYGDINQDG
+498 
-510 KVDEKDA
+510 
-517 TLLSQYLA
+517 
-525 KWNLNLNP
+525 
-533 NQLLAMDVNLDGK
+533 
-546 IDGKDQIILA
+546 
-556 RYLAKE
+556 
-562 SGYTELPYLNNVK
+562 
-575 QVVYGDANKDGKVD
+575 
-589 YIDLNEL
+589 EL

-720 LNTNDV
+720 LNTNDA

-762 DLNSDGKIN
+762 DLNKDGKIN

-857 INKDAKYST
+857 INKDAKYSA